1 MPSLT
6 VVAMEYFRSS
16 AKNSPWLKLILPP
29 SLTHGF
35 RQAMS
40 SKSSMQVTCGN
51 CACLLSSKR
60 TSHGLGQRLVS
71 TCLLQ
76 PLLYRWRNH
85 VKGIT
90 AGDEHLWRIWHRGNF
105 DKRVA
110 QLRRVAR
117 LRAVIL
123 RPHFLGRALRRVV
136 LDDLAD
142 PSDILRVEQIR
153 SEETGFDHGD
163 LDAEFLHF
171 GRD

>member
-1 MPSLT
+1 
-6 VVAMEYFRSS
+6 
-16 AKNSPWLKLILPP
+16 
-29 SLTHGF
+29 
-35 RQAMS
+35 MS

-76 PLLYRWRNH
+76 PLLYRWRNQ

-153 SEETGFDHGD
+153 SETHELTEMEL
-163 LDAEFLHF
+163 LDELQSGTLPLTPRSASWLKNCW
-171 GRD
+171 GRPALNREPGSG

>member
-1 MPSLT
+1 
-6 VVAMEYFRSS
+6 
-16 AKNSPWLKLILPP
+16 
-29 SLTHGF
+29 
-35 RQAMS
+35 MS
-40 SKSSMQVTCGN
+40 SKSSMQVSCGN

-60 TSHGLGQRLVS
+60 TSHGLGQCLVS
-71 TCLLQ
+71 TCILQ

-163 LDAEFLHF
+163 LIPNFSTFVATEGESPSAADFLAALARQCF
-171 GRD
+171 RSNTAAAGLMVIKLPEIC